1 MALHVGLRRTA
12 TPAAIVGYSG
22 LLVLPPDDDLD
33 KFAAE
38 ISARPPVL
46 LVHGDEDNVVPPQ
59 ALFQAAE
66 VLPALGMPVQWHM
79 SAGVGHS
86 IDPEGLRHGGAFL
99 AANFAGA

>member
-1 MALHVGLRRTA
+1 
-12 TPAAIVGYSG
+12 
-22 LLVLPPDDDLD
+22 
-33 KFAAE
+33 
-38 ISARPPVL
+38 
-46 LVHGDEDNVVPPQ
+46 
-59 ALFQAAE
+59 LFQAAE